1 MFEQAYRRFF
11 DSISPSAELKQRTE
25 RKVMEMLD
33 PKNRR
38 RKNVR
43 RTLIVALAVLMITG
57 AALAAATASGILT
70 RLFPGGEPSSRAV
83 DALVK
88 DAVEVSHNGV
98 KLHMDEYLFDHNTL
112 HLGWTVSSTR
122 KSDIFYTTSYDI
134 VCQDPADEAAAQQS
148 AGFGYGGYSS
158 GEVGDGVLV
167 RLSPKMPSFS
177 GNAGFGYKAA
187 PDGPVKARV
196 VVRAY
201 ETDYSI
207 ENVES
212 VEDLYALD
220 QTDNRLAALEEAGK
234 IGLSPEQMTRVS
246 DYSAFIQARDK
257 LTQDGMEW
265 DEACEAA
272 LTKSG
277 IFREVAVL
285 EMTVD
290 VDPNQAALPRFQL
303 DGEQVFELPG
313 RTVALKTLSID
324 TASTLI
330 EYEVT
335 TSQAFDETETVGA
348 GVAYLL
354 LDQAGNVLN
363 VDYILG
369 MAGDYNQAL
378 EGKYVHKIVLNG
390 NPLPETVT
398 AITFAPMVNMQ
409 REAGES
415 ANAFYLRM
423 AESARPEDCF
433 TVKLDGSANG

>member
-1 MFEQAYRRFF
+1 M
-11 DSISPSAELKQRTE
+11 
-25 RKVMEMLD
+25 
-33 PKNRR
+33 
-38 RKNVR
+38 
-43 RTLIVALAVLMITG
+43 
-57 AALAAATASGILT
+57 
-70 RLFPGGEPSSRAV
+70 
-83 DALVK
+83 
-88 DAVEVSHNGV
+88 
-98 KLHMDEYLFDHNTL
+98 
-112 HLGWTVSSTR
+112 
-122 KSDIFYTTSYDI
+122 
-134 VCQDPADEAAAQQS
+134 
-148 AGFGYGGYSS
+148 
-158 GEVGDGVLV
+158 
-167 RLSPKMPSFS
+167 
-177 GNAGFGYKAA
+177 
-187 PDGPVKARV
+187 
-196 VVRAY
+196 
-201 ETDYSI
+201 
-207 ENVES
+207 
-212 VEDLYALD
+212 
-220 QTDNRLAALEEAGK
+220 
-234 IGLSPEQMTRVS
+234 
-246 DYSAFIQARDK
+246 
-257 LTQDGMEW
+257 
-265 DEACEAA
+265 
-272 LTKSG
+272 
-277 IFREVAVL
+277 L

-363 VDYILG
+363 VDYSLG